1 MVSRDKIW
9 VNDVSSDTVNL
20 YVDTTP
26 FPNKAEQVTHDITIP
41 GRDEKII
48 ISDDYYEDIQVD
60 ISTYTFDNTFDM
72 LKVYK
77 WLEGAKT
84 LRTSESN
91 FFYYYRVKKVLG
103 IIPNYLGHGR
113 HNIIIS
119 FVCSPFKYK
128 DTNTIVKTAK
138 TFSVSNTGGYYCR
151 PVYKLTGSGDIT
163 LTVNNDANRIKVFG
177 VNGSCTIDAERMLV
191 YDDSGNLLRTQGKI
205 PFAVVGN
212 NDVVITGNVS
222 KSEITL
228 NERWR

>member
-1 MVSRDKIW
+1 MVSKDKIW

-26 FPNKAEQVTHDITIP
+26 FPNKAEEVTHDIIIP

-48 ISDDYYEDIQVD
+48 VSDNYYEDIQID
-60 ISTYTFDNTFDM
+60 ISAYTFDNTFDM

-77 WLEGAKT
+77 WLENAKT
-84 LRTSESN
+84 LRTSESYL
-91 FFYYYRVKKVLG
+91 FYWYKVKKVLG
-103 IIPNYLGHGR
+103 IIPNYLGHGK

-128 DTNTIVKTAK
+128 DTNIITKTSK
-138 TFSVSNTGGYYCR
+138 TFSILNTGGYYCR
-151 PVYKLTGSGDIT
+151 PIYKLTGSGDIT
-163 LTVNNDANRIKVFG
+163 LTVNNDENRIKVFG
-177 VNGSCTIDAERMLV
+177 VQGSCTIDAERMLV
-191 YDDSGNLLRTQGKI
+191 YDNSGNLLKTQGKI
-205 PFAVVGN
+205 PFAVVGS

-228 NERWR
+228 NERWI